1 MGSLLGYLVL
11 DQPRQRLSHWVQ
23 ALAPLA
29 ELSAPQPLRVD
40 GYYLASEDRALLGL
54 WFLTGDTEAAA
65 LVAQVARLAE
75 ISLID
80 PSQLAEPDRRALL
93 EKLQGSE
100 VAIEQAASVP
110 DVLADLVKR
119 GRELRVLSPARTI
132 TDRALASASAA
143 AVGGEP
149 ALARSPTPRT
159 FVPPPPSAP
168 ALRERSPA
176 PPDALAQGTARGPL
190 AATRAE
196 LAQASSLLR
205 DEARRPAG
213 TRTDLAREPVLETN
227 TDPFALAFEATAPTL
242 EARVLRGSRWFPAQL
257 SYVSLDRLRLASVA
271 VPRLRDRVV
280 VSVVFAEA
288 SVTLTGDISYVSDDL
303 EAQHTGVAAFELT
316 LVLDE
321 GQRGKLGALLRRARA
336 AHAQLRPPPPRA
348 SQRFSVTWP
357 VTLSTSRGSIRA
369 ELHDVSD
376 GGMFVSP
383 LRDLEL
389 SGSVGISLVLDDLLS
404 TVTGRAQVLRQ
415 LGPTEA
421 RQRGLRLGYG
431 LALTEL
437 SEPARLGWER
447 FVARVRR
454 RNARRV
460 LVCAAAA
467 RFEEIA
473 ASLIGAGYTVCG
485 GPDPGMALRL
495 AELELPDAAVLDGD
509 WAQGSTP
516 GWLAERLVASNVRC
530 LTTHGDARRAY
541 GEVDRLLGVQ

>member
-29 ELSAPQPLRVD
+29 ELGAPQPLRVD
-40 GYYLASEDRALLGL
+40 GYYLAGEDRALLGL
-54 WFLTGDTEAAA
+54 WFLTGDTEASA

-110 DVLADLVKR
+110 EVLADLVKR

-143 AVGGEP
+143 VAGGEP
-149 ALARSPTPRT
+149 ALSRSPTPRT
-159 FVPPPPSAP
+159 FVPPPPP
-168 ALRERSPA
+168 AQRERSPA

-196 LAQASSLLR
+196 VAQASPLLR
-205 DEARRPAG
+205 DEVRRPVG

-227 TDPFALAFEATAPTL
+227 TDPFALAFEATAPSL
-242 EARVLRGSRWFPAQL
+242 EARVLRGSRWLPAQL

-271 VPRLRDRVV
+271 VPRLRDRVL
-280 VSVVFAEA
+280 VSVSFADA
-288 SVTLTGDISYVSDDL
+288 AVTLTGDISYVSDDL

-316 LVLDE
+316 PVLDE

-357 VTLSTSRGSIRA
+357 VTLATSRGSIRA

-437 SEPARLGWER
+437 AEPARLGWER

-454 RNARRV
+454 RSARRV

-467 RFEEIA
+467 RFEEIS
-473 ASLIGAGYTVCG
+473 ASLTGAGYTVCG

-495 AELELPDAAVLDGD
+495 AELEPPDASVLDGD
-509 WAQGSTP
+509 WASGATP
-516 GWLAERLVASNVRC
+516 GWLAERLVASGVRC